1 MIVAKQSKIPS
12 KAVHKK
18 EDEHKTHQRPQNRIK
33 KTKKKKKP
41 SKNNKTVVNANII
54 AVAKRDERRARM
66 GTL

>member
-18 EDEHKTHQRPQNRIK
+18 EDEHKTHQRPQNRTQK
-33 KTKKKKKP
+33 DEKKP
-41 SKNNKTVVNANII
+41 SKNNKTVVNTNII

>member
-33 KTKKKKKP
+33 
-41 SKNNKTVVNANII
+41 
-54 AVAKRDERRARM
+54 RDEEEKNHRRITKRLLM
-66 GTL
+66 